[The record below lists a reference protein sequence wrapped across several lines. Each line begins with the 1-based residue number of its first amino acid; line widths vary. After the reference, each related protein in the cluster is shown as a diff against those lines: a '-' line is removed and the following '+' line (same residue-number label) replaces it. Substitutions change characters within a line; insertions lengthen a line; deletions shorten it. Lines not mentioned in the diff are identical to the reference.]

1 MEQPNQALDPDT
13 YYSALLGRDA
23 DYDGVFYV
31 GVRTTGIFCRPTCPA
46 RKPKRENCEFFTDA
60 QAALLASYRPCVR
73 CRPLSHPNETS
84 DVVRKLVEAVERDPT
99 KRWRDADFDALAVNA
114 STARRQF
121 RKRFGMTF
129 VKYAR
134 ARRLG
139 SAFKSIR
146 AGERVI
152 DAQLDAG
159 FESSSGFRDAFARIM
174 GAPPARSTRALFAAW
189 LDTPLGPMTAI
200 ADERSLHLLEFVDRR
215 GLEREIER
223 LRLRQKAG
231 IAPGRTAPIV
241 QIEAELKEYFAG
253 RSTTFETPIARAGSP
268 FQNAVWDALL
278 TIPPGE
284 TWSYAQLA
292 RAVGKPKA
300 VRAAGTANGANQL
313 AIVIPCHR
321 VINLN
326 GELGGYA
333 GGLPR
338 KRWLLEHE
346 RRIREAVVAP
356 SRTTDS
362 TALHRR
368 ATSTGPRPAAG

>member
-1 MEQPNQALDPDT
+1 MRAMEQTQLPLDQDRC
-13 YYSALLGRDA
+13 YAALLGRDA
-23 DYDGVFYV
+23 DFDGVFYV

-46 RKPKRENCEFFTDA
+46 RKPKRENCEFFADA
-60 QAALLASYRPCVR
+60 QAALLAAYRPCAR

-84 DVVRKLVEAVERDPT
+84 DVVRKLVEAVEREPL
-99 KRWRDADFDALAVNA
+99 KRWRDADFDALAVHA

-121 RKRFGMTF
+121 QRRFGMTF
-129 VKYAR
+129 VEYAR

-139 SAFKSIR
+139 SAFKAIR
-146 AGERVI
+146 SGERVI

-174 GAPPARSTRALFAAW
+174 GAPPASRATRALFAAW
-189 LDTPLGPMTAI
+189 LDTPLGPMTAV
-200 ADERSLHLLEFVDRR
+200 ADEHALYMLEFVDRR

-241 QIEAELKEYFAG
+241 QIEQELAEYFAG
-253 RSTTFETPIARAGSP
+253 RSMVFKTPLARSSGSP

-292 RAVGKPKA
+292 RTVGSPRA
-300 VRAAGTANGANQL
+300 VRAVGTANGANQL

-321 VINLN
+321 VINAN
-326 GELGGYA
+326 GELGGYG

-346 RRIREAVVAP
+346 RR
-356 SRTTDS
+356 
-362 TALHRR
+362 ALGAR
-368 ATSTGPRPAAG
+368 ASA